1 MSACRNEK
9 KRADLLLILTRGR
22 FLLAER
28 EGLEPPDG
36 FPYRFS
42 RPRRCRLRSTSPF
55 FGCRTWNRTTRA
67 FWVAD
72 LQSALAPYEIIR
84 HPSWLRR
91 QDLNPRPSAYEA
103 DELPDC
109 STAQFVVR
117 RTHLRLPATHSDR
130 IGLEPISP
138 DGWNCI
144 TIWSSMSTVN
154 VSLSCYLSV
163 YLSVLVLLYVYVLVL
178 VYFLQS

>member
-1 MSACRNEK
+1 MSPQMVSHIGFRDRDA
-9 KRADLLLILTRGR
+9 ADYVL
-22 FLLAER
+22 
-28 EGLEPPDG
+28 P
-36 FPYRFS
+36 
-42 RPRRCRLRSTSPF
+42 LRF
-55 FGCRTWNRTTRA
+55 FGCREWNRTTRV
-67 FWVAD
+67 FWTAD
-72 LQSALAPYEIIR
+72 LQSALAPYEITR

-117 RTHLRLPATHSDR
+117 RTHLRLPSTHSDR

-163 YLSVLVLLYVYVLVL
+163 YLSVLLSVLVLLYVYVLVL

>member
-1 MSACRNEK
+1 MWEYGRNWAKIYALVWISCCQRVEMRK
-9 KRADLLLILTRGR
+9 NGDDLLLILTLGR

-55 FGCRTWNRTTRA
+55 FGCLTWDRTTRA
-67 FWVAD
+67 FWAAD

-109 STAQFVVR
+109 STAQFWREGTDSNR
-117 RTHLRLPATHSDR
+117 RPSYRAVPCCHGKTCFTGTL
-130 IGLEPISP
+130 
-138 DGWNCI
+138 
-144 TIWSSMSTVN
+144 
-154 VSLSCYLSV
+154 
-163 YLSVLVLLYVYVLVL
+163 
-178 VYFLQS
+178 

>member
-1 MSACRNEK
+1 MRKNGD
-9 KRADLLLILTRGR
+9 DLLLILTLGR

-55 FGCRTWNRTTRA
+55 FGCLTWDRTTRA
-67 FWVAD
+67 FWAAD

-109 STAQFVVR
+109 STAQFVVG

-144 TIWSSMSTVN
+144 TIWRSMSTVN
-154 VSLSCYLSV
+154 VSLSCYECLS
-163 YLSVLVLLYVYVLVL
+163 VLLYVYVLVL